1 LILKWGWGG
10 YGGSALAGLNG
21 MKQMVLV
28 RFWASQN
35 LEKQAEEEEAMASNI
50 PFEERNGK

>member
-1 LILKWGWGG
+1 MNLKWGWGG
-10 YGGSALAGLNG
+10 YGGSVLAGLNG

-50 PFEERNGK
+50 PFEERNGE

>member
-1 LILKWGWGG
+1 MNLKWGWGG
-10 YGGSALAGLNG
+10 YGGSVLAGLSG
-21 MKQMVLV
+21 TKQMVLV

-50 PFEERNGK
+50 WFEERNGE